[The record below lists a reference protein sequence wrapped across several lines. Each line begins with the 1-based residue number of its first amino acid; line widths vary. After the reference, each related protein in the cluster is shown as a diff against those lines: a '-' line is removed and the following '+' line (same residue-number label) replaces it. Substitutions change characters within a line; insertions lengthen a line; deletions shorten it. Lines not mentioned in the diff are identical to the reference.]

1 MLAFL
6 DKNEF
11 FDENDILKLKNGL
24 YSYLNK
30 VTFYSHENWYFHSI
44 IIGYHLVHEYSD
56 FHCSAALPC
65 WTRTST
71 VSVLS

>member
-30 VTFYSHENWYFHSI
+30 VKEMFKEKMKK
-44 IIGYHLVHEYSD
+44 
-56 FHCSAALPC
+56 
-65 WTRTST
+65 
-71 VSVLS
+71 